1 MLENVAYVCMPAKKA
16 AFSKVLAIAYG
27 GDRLRNLL
35 FKSLSGNSNAVS
47 QWWSQLIELLAYKSG
62 HKESFQFDCI

>member
-1 MLENVAYVCMPAKKA
+1 MLENVAYVYMPAKKA

-47 QWWSQLIELLAYKSG
+47 QWWS
-62 HKESFQFDCI
+62 